1 MIPRIRR
8 IQKFL
13 IAGILALGCSF
24 AVSGSVMAQSDA
36 TLDSAKQAEARAAM
50 EAAADSARRAAES
63 RGARANR
70 PQQQP
75 AGTTTQ
81 PAAKDT
87 TALNDETRAAAAQD
101 VQIDTALKSIPD
113 TGAAAATTTQTP
125 DTAEAVDSSAVV
137 QATPAAPKKP
147 VDPTAPYKDVEFAP
161 GEKPRVVIETAFG
174 KIVLE
179 LYPDVAKKHCQNFVY
194 QINEG
199 FYDSL
204 TFHRVVLGFLIQAG
218 DPQGTGTGGPGYTLP
233 AEFTTK
239 HIHEEGTLSMAR
251 RVDPASKTGAAE
263 KAEFLNS
270 AGSQFFICTARAAS
284 LDGKYTIFG
293 KVVEGLDVVHS
304 IEKTVVQ
311 RERPVAP
318 IYMTRVY
325 VEPKA

>member
-1 MIPRIRR
+1 MH
-8 IQKFL
+8 
-13 IAGILALGCSF
+13 
-24 AVSGSVMAQSDA
+24 
-36 TLDSAKQAEARAAM
+36 
-50 EAAADSARRAAES
+50 
-63 RGARANR
+63 
-70 PQQQP
+70 
-75 AGTTTQ
+75 
-81 PAAKDT
+81 
-87 TALNDETRAAAAQD
+87 DETRAANAQD
-101 VQIDTALKSIPD
+101 VTPDTVVQSVPD
-113 TGAAAATTTQTP
+113 TGAAAPTTTQTT
-125 DTAEAVDSSAVV
+125 DTAKTPDSSAVV
-137 QATPAAPKKP
+137 QATPETPKKP

-179 LYPDVAKKHCQNFVY
+179 LYPDVAKKHCQSFVY

-218 DPQGTGTGGPGYTLP
+218 DPLGTGTGGPGYTVP

-263 KAEFLNS
+263 KGEFLNS

-293 KVVEGLDVVHS
+293 KVVEGLDVIHS